1 MIHSR
6 LAVLM
11 AERNL
16 KLRELA
22 QRIGIDEVNLSKI
35 KTGKLK
41 ALRLSTLNAL
51 CRELECQPSDLLIYR
66 PDE

>member
-1 MIHSR
+1 
-6 LAVLM
+6 M